1 MSISIISPDPT
12 VRLRLATRIHFAL
25 LRYCGE
31 QVSVSTL
38 LAGDD
43 EAREAMWVCE
53 ASGNADM
60 VSLALQFAQA
70 IPPAPHQ
77 SRPDAGIDAAVRR
90 AAPQDA
96 AWAQDTSGFGVS
108 QPANASEPAARPPAS
123 AGWLNP
129 ANWRRRATG
138 R

>member
-1 MSISIISPDPT
+1 MISPDPT

-25 LRYCGE
+25 LRHFGE

-38 LAGDD
+38 LKGGG
-43 EAREAMWVCE
+43 EAREALWVCE
-53 ASGNADM
+53 ASGNPEM

-70 IPPAPHQ
+70 IPAAPHE
-77 SRPDAGIDAAVRR
+77 SRSGTGTGTRTGEAVRR
-90 AAPQDA
+90 ATPQDA
-96 AWAQDTSGFGVS
+96 AWAHDTSGFGIS
-108 QPANASEPAARPPAS
+108 RPANASEPAARPPAS

-129 ANWRRRATG
+129 ANWRRRDAG